1 MQKETS
7 LKCKEHW
14 RKLKEKPYVREMVA
28 LMHDPKYV
36 TFLACAMEELHKRSE
51 TQRQLNEQNDR
62 KLEEF
67 KKTLSY
73 EEALDYASK

>member
-28 LMHDPKYV
+28 LMHNPEY
-36 TFLACAMEELHKRSE
+36 LRLLSCSIEELHKRSE
-51 TQRQLNEQNDR
+51 NQRQLNEQNDR

-73 EEALDYASK
+73 EEALDYVSK